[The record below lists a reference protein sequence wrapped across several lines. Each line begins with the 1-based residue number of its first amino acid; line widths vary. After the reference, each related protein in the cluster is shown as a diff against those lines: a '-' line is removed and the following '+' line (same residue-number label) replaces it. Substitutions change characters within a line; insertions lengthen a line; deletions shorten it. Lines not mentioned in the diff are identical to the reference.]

1 MREHIFSNLFT
12 KTELLIAPC
21 WLAIASEG
29 HIPRCVA
36 SKSWTEG
43 HFQWLLIVCWWI
55 RGEARPEDYVNGFH
69 LCFTVVSQNWIIN
82 GWAYVLCAADRE
94 CWPPGLH
101 FNNLIATIHDTTRS
115 HEQLSKNSS
124 ILASFQFYKDWTLY
138 PKLMFSHLKKSI
150 TIKTK
155 QKNEA
160 INVWVVH

>member
-1 MREHIFSNLFT
+1 MRRVIHRHWHQHLCSSVSRCCWWLLLVLLSHQHSSTATSHIQDIRKIRREHIFSNLFT

-82 GWAYVLCAADRE
+82 GWGVCIMCGRQGMLTSRVA
-94 CWPPGLH
+94 
-101 FNNLIATIHDTTRS
+101 F
-115 HEQLSKNSS
+115 
-124 ILASFQFYKDWTLY
+124 
-138 PKLMFSHLKKSI
+138 
-150 TIKTK
+150 
-155 QKNEA
+155 
-160 INVWVVH
+160 

>member
-1 MREHIFSNLFT
+1 MRPVRLQTYHLMEDEAGDTQTLAPTSLFLCEHRAGVGGCCKSCWATNTLPPPQAHIQDIRKIMREHIFSNLFT

-82 GWAYVLCAADRE
+82 GWGVCIMCGRQGMLTSRVA
-94 CWPPGLH
+94 
-101 FNNLIATIHDTTRS
+101 F
-115 HEQLSKNSS
+115 
-124 ILASFQFYKDWTLY
+124 
-138 PKLMFSHLKKSI
+138 
-150 TIKTK
+150 
-155 QKNEA
+155 
-160 INVWVVH
+160 